1 MIETDAELR
10 KWKPTNPDL
19 PPGLN
24 AVRVDGARGLYARM
38 FDTGAITWV
47 FRFKLHGKAR
57 QMALGPYPAVSLASA
72 RQSAR
77 DAYAKVKAGIDP
89 IEQDRQEAEEARAA
103 VARRITFAAYAAQY
117 MENRAST
124 FKTPKAAKLWLA
136 TLRDYAFPIIGKV
149 RVNDI
154 TERHIQQIMEPIYS
168 TKRETAR
175 KVVQRVG
182 AIIGAAI
189 DEGLRDRDRLNPA
202 RPDAHAHWRTQ
213 RSEVRKDAAGR
224 RGPQPAVPVEQVTE
238 WFAAL
243 RDKEGIAA
251 RAVEFLALTCVRSGE
266 VRAMTWA
273 QVDLAARTWSIPV
286 ENSKMSRDPN
296 RKPHVVPLS
305 SAAIDLLNSLPRRAG
320 VSLVFPAPRD
330 GALSDMALSKV
341 MRDMHAAATAAGEP
355 GWIDQASSRPAVPHG
370 LRSTFR
376 TWAAERGGVPFEV
389 AEAVLAHAVGGTTS
403 LAYQRGSYRDQRVA
417 VMQAWADF
425 ITGKTDAPVQVDPL
439 AAALDVLRASGLSA
453 SDIAARLTPA
463 EADNVV
469 PMRRGAA

>member
-47 FRFKLHGKAR
+47 FRFKLHGKSR
-57 QMALGPYPAVSLASA
+57 QMALGPYPAVSLAAA
-72 RQSAR
+72 RQGAR

-89 IEQDRQEAEEARAA
+89 IEQERQEAEEARAA
-103 VARRITFAAYAAQY
+103 VARRVTFAKYAAEY
-117 MENRAST
+117 MEARAST

-136 TLRDYAFPIIGKV
+136 TLRDYAFPVIGAV
-149 RVNDI
+149 RVNEI
-154 TERHIQQIMEPIYS
+154 TERHIQVIMEPIYN

-182 AIIGAAI
+182 AIIGAAM
-189 DEGLRDRDRLNPA
+189 DEGVRDRDRLNPA
-202 RPDAHAHWRTQ
+202 RPEAHAHWRTQ

-224 RGPQPAVPVEQVTE
+224 RGPQPAVPVEQVAE

-243 RDKEGIAA
+243 RDKEGMAA

-266 VRAMTWA
+266 VRAMTWG
-273 QVDLAARTWSIPV
+273 QVDLAARVWTVPV

-296 RKPHVVPLS
+296 RKAHVVPLS
-305 SAAIDLLNSLPRRAG
+305 DAAIDLLVRLPRRAG

-330 GALSDMALSKV
+330 GKLSDMALSKV
-341 MRDMHAAATAAGEP
+341 MRDLHAAALAAGEK
-355 GWIDQASSRPAVPHG
+355 GWIDQASNRPAVPHG

-403 LAYQRGSYRDQRVA
+403 LAYQRGAFRDQRVP
-417 VMQAWADF
+417 VMQAWSDYL
-425 ITGKTDAPVQVDPL
+425 TGSPAAPAQADPL
-439 AAALDVLRASGLSA
+439 AAALDVLRAAGLSA

-463 EADNVV
+463 AVDNVV

>member
-57 QMALGPYPAVSLASA
+57 QMALGPYPAVSLAAA

-77 DAYAKVKAGIDP
+77 DAYAKVKAGVDP
-89 IEQDRQEAEEARAA
+89 IEQDRQEAEKARAA
-103 VARRITFAAYAAQY
+103 VARRITFAKYTAQY

-124 FKTPKAAKLWLA
+124 FKTPKAAKLWMA
-136 TLRDYAFPIIGKV
+136 TLRDYAFPVIGKV

-154 TERHIQQIMEPIYS
+154 TEGHIQQIMEPIYS

-202 RPDAHAHWRTQ
+202 RPDAHAHWRSLRNAQ
-213 RSEVRKDAAGR
+213 IMDAAGR
-224 RGPQPAVPVEQVTE
+224 RGPQPAVPVEQVAE

-266 VRAMTWA
+266 VRAMTWG

-296 RKPHVVPLS
+296 RRPHVVPLS
-305 SAAIDLLNSLPRRAG
+305 DAAIDLLNSLPRRAG

-341 MRDMHAAATAAGEP
+341 MRDMHAAALAAGEA
-355 GWIDQASSRPAVPHG
+355 GWIDQASKRPAVPHG

-376 TWAAERGGVPFEV
+376 TWAADRGEVQFEV

-439 AAALDVLRASGLSA
+439 AAALDVLRAAGLSA

-463 EADNVV
+463 AADNVV
-469 PMRRGAA
+469 PIRKGAA